1 MSLGLD
7 YQIKDGVI
15 SVIKVDAGGPADKVG
30 IKPGMQALIDCEV
43 CARMPVSVLCSC
55 LSCVITIMFFQ
66 ILGDK
71 ILEVDGLTTEGGQV

>member
-43 CARMPVSVLCSC
+43 CARMLVSVCVC
-55 LSCVITIMFFQ
+55 LV
-66 ILGDK
+66 
-71 ILEVDGLTTEGGQV
+71 